1 MSDNTDNTD
10 NTDNVYVPLSFFTGS
25 EDSNSCDFSG
35 MDNDTLQTV
44 LNIATVGGR
53 VSVEYG
59 GTNLELIEKCTA
71 EMEKRKKEGWEKPR
85 KKDVEIKSY
94 TGYLGGG
101 LNIMRIL
108 FSEAAREAEKV
119 SCRPGCYGARQKF
132 EETLDKMFS
141 CDFESDNEED
151 EEDGKDSNVVV
162 EKPNVE
168 KEDLDA
174 DRVTDSGE
182 IDASGNK
189 THIYEFALRPQGS
202 ESQKDQIAKLH
213 KPFKKNNK
221 LFKKNK

>member
-1 MSDNTDNTD
+1 MTDNTD

-25 EDSNSCDFSG
+25 EDSDSCDFSG
-35 MDNDTLQTV
+35 MDNDTLQTL
-44 LNIATVGGR
+44 LNIATIGR
-53 VSVEYG
+53 VSVEY

-162 EKPNVE
+162 EK
-168 KEDLDA
+168 EDLDA

-189 THIYEFALRPQGS
+189 THIYSFALRPQGS
-202 ESQKDQIAKLH
+202 VSQKDQIAKLH
-213 KPFKKNNK
+213 KPFKKNK
-221 LFKKNK
+221 KPFKKK

>member
-10 NTDNVYVPLSFFTGS
+10 N
-25 EDSNSCDFSG
+25 
-35 MDNDTLQTV
+35 
-44 LNIATVGGR
+44 
-53 VSVEYG
+53 VSVPCSQIRMPWELHSEEEED
-59 GTNLELIEKCTA
+59 GTKFESMEEAIKDW
-71 EMEKRKKEGWEKPR
+71 EKRSEERDKR
-85 KKDVEIKSY
+85 RRQEINTYASTY
-94 TGYLGGG
+94 R
-101 LNIMRIL
+101 IIRIL
-108 FSEAAREAEKV
+108 CNAAERKAEKE
-119 SCRPGCYGARQKF
+119 SCRPGCYGAKQKF
-132 EETLDKMFS
+132 EETLDEMLS
-141 CDFESDNEED
+141 CDFKSDNEED
-151 EEDGKDSNVVV
+151 GKDDEDGKDSNVVV

>member
-10 NTDNVYVPLSFFTGS
+10 NVYIPLSFFTGS
-25 EDSNSCDFSG
+25 EDSGSCDFSG
-35 MDNDTLQTV
+35 MDNDTLQTL
-44 LNIATVGGR
+44 LNIATIGR
-53 VSVEYG
+53 VSVEY

-94 TGYLGGG
+94 TGYAAANY
-101 LNIMRIL
+101 NIMRIF

-151 EEDGKDSNVVV
+151 GKDINVVV
-162 EKPNVE
+162 EKPNDE

-182 IDASGNK
+182 IDASG
-189 THIYEFALRPQGS
+189 I
-202 ESQKDQIAKLH
+202 KL
-213 KPFKKNNK
+213 
-221 LFKKNK
+221 

>member
-10 NTDNVYVPLSFFTGS
+10 KVYIPLSFFTGS
-25 EDSNSCDFSG
+25 EDSGSCDFSG
-35 MDNDTLQTV
+35 MDNDTLQTL
-44 LNIATVGGR
+44 LNIATIGR
-53 VSVEYG
+53 VSVEY

-94 TGYLGGG
+94 TGYAGGG

-119 SCRPGCYGARQKF
+119 SCRPGCYGAKQKF
-132 EETLDKMFS
+132 EEILDKMFT

-151 EEDGKDSNVVV
+151 EEDGKDINVVV